1 MSTRPRLLKIV
12 TVPLSFQLG
21 QGHAAVMSRAGF
33 EVHAVSSP
41 GPLADQYSRY
51 EKVPVHPIPM
61 ARRIAPLSD
70 VVSFVRLCRTIRRL
84 RPTVVQAGTPK
95 AAVLGTLAAYLL
107 RVRTRV
113 YYVHGLPMLTAKGLM
128 RRILFAVERLTC
140 SAATHIVCVSPSIRR
155 ELVAAGMCP
164 ADKAVVLGHGSSNG
178 VDMSV
183 FDPARFPADA
193 VAKAR
198 ANLGIPAD
206 ALVIGFLGRIG
217 REKGIEQLYQAWRT
231 IREEFPSAYLLII
244 GPDEANDPVHPE
256 VLEGLKADPR
266 VRMTGPDWY
275 PAPLYALMDL
285 LCMPSHREGLP
296 NVALEA
302 AAMEVPVV
310 AFRVPGVVDAVES
323 GTTGELVDPL
333 CAEQIAAAIGKYFQQ
348 PSLRKKHGRA
358 GRHRVHEFFA
368 REKVWAALTKFYLS
382 VN

>member
-51 EKVPVHPIPM
+51 EKVPVHPVPM

-140 SAATHIVCVSPSIRR
+140 KAATHIVCVSPSIRR
-155 ELVAAGMCP
+155 ELIAAGMCP
-164 ADKAVVLGHGSSNG
+164 ADKAIVLGHGSSNG

-231 IREEFPSAYLLII
+231 IRDEFPSAYLLII

>member
-51 EKVPVHPIPM
+51 EKVPVHPVPM

>member
-41 GPLADQYSRY
+41 GPLADQYSRF
-51 EKVPVHPIPM
+51 EKVPVHPVPM

-84 RPTVVQAGTPK
+84 RPSVVQAGTPK

-140 SAATHIVCVSPSIRR
+140 GAATHIVCVSPSIRR
-155 ELVAAGMCP
+155 ELVTAGMCP

-198 ANLGIPAD
+198 ANLRIPAD

-217 REKGIEQLYQAWRT
+217 REKGIEQLYQAWRAV
-231 IREEFPSAYLLII
+231 REAFPTAYLLII
-244 GPDEANDPVHPE
+244 GPDEANDPVDPK

-333 CAEQIAAAIGKYFQQ
+333 CPEQIAAAISKYFQQ